1 MKVVHL
7 CSSDFWEQGSLA
19 YRIHKGIEKNGLEST
34 FITMLKSSGDPSVRA
49 IIQDPVFKDK
59 IKLRERISIN
69 MPIPFAE
76 ILEEWKDR
84 LGIRIMPCEGEVI
97 FSLIDSPINLGQL
110 EEIEMADIIHIHWIP
125 GMLDFELAPLFF
137 LGKPVIISLYDMF
150 FLTGGCH
157 YNRGCTGYLTG
168 CMECPL
174 VSEEARY
181 LVKDSFS
188 KKKAVYNLL
197 NLKVVAK
204 SRGLKEKAEN
214 LGLFKD
220 VSLIHPCT
228 PYHSYPVLNKKKAR
242 EILGLDPEST
252 IILSIA
258 PSLISERKGILN
270 ILEAMGPLIA
280 QGQINK
286 PYILL
291 IGADGNEIEKD
302 IMSPIHIV
310 PVVPNEEVLS
320 WYYCACDVFVSGG
333 IYDPISI
340 FALDAM
346 AMGMPLVGFKG
357 SCLEDFIHHKENGY
371 IAKQGDMNDLGKG
384 VKYVLSSIKKGKSM
398 QKISRSI
405 AKREFSWEGQSKKY
419 IDVYNDMIKLKDKVN
434 IHGLLEWGENLFSG
448 NNKHVALELFKRLLK
463 FDKKNPYLLNNIGVV
478 YWEDRR
484 YKKAMEFFKRAY
496 EIDPD
501 NNEIRENYLK
511 AIHELEGN

>member
-19 YRIHKGIEKNGLEST
+19 YRIHKGIEKNGVESI
-34 FITMLKSSGDPSVRA
+34 FITMLKSSGDPSVKA

-59 IKLRERISIN
+59 IKLRERISVN

-76 ILEEWKDR
+76 ILEEWKGK
-84 LGIRIMPCEGEVI
+84 LGIRVMPCEGEVV

-110 EEIEMADIIHIHWIP
+110 EEIHMADIIHIHWIS
-125 GMLDFELAPLFF
+125 GMLDFGLVPLFF

-157 YNRGCTGYLTG
+157 YNRGCDGYLTG

-174 VSEEARY
+174 VSEEASC

-188 KKKAVYNLL
+188 KKKAIYNLL

-204 SRGLKEKAEN
+204 SRCLKQEAERMDF
-214 LGLFKD
+214 FKD
-220 VSLIHPCT
+220 VTLIHPCT
-228 PYHSYPVLNKKKAR
+228 PYHSYPILNKEKAR
-242 EILGLDPEST
+242 EILGLDPESN

-270 ILEAMGPLIA
+270 ILDALESLI
-280 QGQINK
+280 GQREIDK

-302 IMSPIHIV
+302 VKAPVHIV

-320 WYYCACDVFVSGG
+320 WYYCACDVFVSGAV
-333 IYDPISI
+333 YDPISL

-346 AMGMPLVGFKG
+346 AMGMPLVGFQG

-371 IAKQGDMNDLGKG
+371 LAKQGDINDLGKG
-384 VKYVLSSIKKGKSM
+384 IKYVLSSIKKEKSM
-398 QKISRSI
+398 QKISRFI
-405 AKREFSWEGQSKKY
+405 AKRKFSWEIQSKKY
-419 IDVYNDMIKLKDKVN
+419 IDVYNSMMKLKDKVN
-434 IHGLLEWGENLFSG
+434 IQGLLEWGENLFLE

-463 FDKKNPYLLNNIGVV
+463 FDRTNPYLLNNIGVI

-484 YKKAMEFFKRAY
+484 YKKAMEFFKQAY

-501 NNEIRENYLK
+501 NSEIKENYVK
-511 AIHELEGN
+511 AIHELGGN